1 MDKMYRMRLTTS
13 GVISVGGLNAGFS
26 SITFSSGILPL
37 PKTIPFFSSAS
48 AGTASAY
55 QFTITYVKTQLVSKC
70 VCVCM

>member
-1 MDKMYRMRLTTS
+1 MKCIMRLTTS

-48 AGTASAY
+48 AGIASAY
-55 QFTITYVKTQLVSKC
+55 QFAITFFNNQLTYVR
-70 VCVCM
+70 M